1 MEVDKAVVI
10 DVVTDV
16 PHAPKPCASVLHV
29 KLYLGRDLT
38 KRIIAGADPCPAGS
52 ARSVGTKSR
61 SDAAFCLGAG
71 WARRGRGGGCATGGA
86 CDGDRH
92 GLGGADDEKSDSD
105 EIGRASGRERV
116 GQYV

>member
-1 MEVDKAVVI
+1 MEFRRVLFR
-10 DVVTDV
+10 
-16 PHAPKPCASVLHV
+16 SLHV
-29 KLYLGRDLT
+29 KLELGRDLT

-105 EIGRASGRERV
+105 EVWRGNDAPRSEEHTSELQSLMRIS
-116 GQYV
+116 Y

>member
-1 MEVDKAVVI
+1 MPISDWSS
-10 DVVTDV
+10 DVGSSEL
-16 PHAPKPCASVLHV
+16 P
-29 KLYLGRDLT
+29 G
-38 KRIIAGADPCPAGS
+38 PAGS
-52 ARSVGTKSR
+52 ARGVGTKSR

-105 EIGRASGRERV
+105 EVWRGNDAPERGIRTSARRV
-116 GQYV
+116 GKK